1 MRPRLASTPLLDVQM
16 REAERER
23 EAEAQFAVLT
33 FLICSLVELSVSKKR
48 PLGGGRG
55 DPRKSVPVETMRVSV
70 RVRLCVVMEGA
81 QLVPLAQS
89 RGPFS
94 PSRSTWRLSWAG
106 VCCTPSCPAG
116 QGHVC
121 GVV

>member
-1 MRPRLASTPLLDVQM
+1 MSYLSPSEFVLSECVKLYGSDLRRNLCVTVCAVP
-16 REAERER
+16 ERNFTR
-23 EAEAQFAVLT
+23 SGV
-33 FLICSLVELSVSKKR
+33 R
-48 PLGGGRG
+48 PLGGGWS

-94 PSRSTWRLSWAG
+94 PSRSTWRLSCGLGYAA
-106 VCCTPSCPAG
+106 TPSCPAG